1 MLLRPLALALL
12 ALTNSA
18 IAAELT
24 APASKISAVTVYPD
38 RAQVSRSLT
47 MELPAG
53 SHTLLVEQLPVSLNQ
68 ESLRVSGSGNAAV
81 RISAVDLRPVYLTAA
96 ANERQRQLQQQLT
109 ELRDQEA
116 GLQARQTA
124 LDSQSAFINALVASP
139 APSDGKAQP
148 ALSPEQWP
156 LALQAIGQGMRDIG
170 EQRVKLAAE
179 QRQLAEQIAVVEA
192 ELNQM
197 AGDQRATL
205 TAAIHLET
213 RGGSSSFKLDYQ
225 LPGARWAPV
234 YDANLD
240 TAKQQL
246 SVTTAAYVQQATGE
260 DWSGVALTLAT
271 ARPSAGTSAPELSPW
286 WIDFA
291 PVDDG
296 RSRSAKAAYSPAPV
310 ASGMEMADSLMMER
324 KKEAGHEEIAI
335 DVAALQSTD
344 FIAEYRVAGQVNVA
358 ANNSRQRFVL
368 AEQQFPVN
376 LSLRAVP
383 RLDPHAY
390 LYATLNYDGKAP
402 LLPGEWRLSR
412 NGAYIGSRTDPL
424 LRPGAERL
432 LAFGVDDAVTLSYD
446 QLADQKGESGL
457 ISKDSTLERRYR
469 ITAESGHAKAVPLT
483 LLDQL
488 PVAQNQQIRVEL
500 LKESQAPSQSDVD
513 DQKGVLA
520 WELELKP
527 GSKAQLDFGYRI
539 SYPGKGPLLGL

>member
-12 ALTNSA
+12 ALTNGA
-18 IAAELT
+18 VAVDLT
-24 APASKISAVTVYPD
+24 APGSAISAVTVYPD

-53 SHTLLVEQLPVSLNQ
+53 SHTLLVEQLPISLNQ
-68 ESLRVSGSGNAAV
+68 ESLRVSGSGSAAV

-96 ANERQRQLQQQLT
+96 ANERQRELQQQLT
-109 ELRDQEA
+109 ALRDDEA
-116 GLQARQTA
+116 GLQARQVA

-156 LALQAIGQGMRDIG
+156 PALQAIGQGMRDIG

-179 QRQLAEQIAVVEA
+179 QRQLAERIAVVEA

-240 TAKQQL
+240 TTKQQL
-246 SVTTAAYVQQATGE
+246 AVTTAAYVQQATGE
-260 DWSGVALTLAT
+260 DWRGVTLTLAT

-291 PVDDG
+291 PQEQE
-296 RSRSAKAAYSPAPV
+296 RSAKAAYSPAPV
-310 ASGMEMADSLMMER
+310 ASSMEMADSLMLER
-324 KKEAGHEEIAI
+324 KKKEVMEEEII
-335 DVAALQSTD
+335 MDVAALQSAD
-344 FIAEYRVAGQVNVA
+344 FIAEYQVAGKVTVA

-368 AEQQFPVN
+368 AEQQFPVS

-390 LYATLNYDGKAP
+390 LYATLSYAGKAP

-412 NGAYIGSRTDPL
+412 NGAYIGSRVDPL

-446 QLADQKGESGL
+446 QLADEKGESGL

-469 ITAESGHAKAVPLT
+469 VTAESGHSKAVPLT

-488 PVAQNQQIRVEL
+488 PVAQNEQIRVEL
-500 LKESQAPSQSDVD
+500 LKESKAPSQTDVD

-539 SYPGKGPLLGL
+539 SYPGKGPLTGI

>member
-1 MLLRPLALALL
+1 MLLRPVALALL
-12 ALTNSA
+12 ALTNGA
-18 IAAELT
+18 VAAELT
-24 APASKISAVTVYPD
+24 APGSAISAVTVYPD

-68 ESLRVSGSGNAAV
+68 ESLRVSGSGTAAV

-116 GLQARQTA
+116 GLQARQIA

-139 APSDGKAQP
+139 APSDGKALP

-179 QRQLAEQIAVVEA
+179 QRQLAERIAVVEA

-246 SVTTAAYVQQATGE
+246 AVTTAAYVQQATGE
-260 DWSGVALTLAT
+260 DWAGVALILAT

-296 RSRSAKAAYSPAPV
+296 RGRSAKAAYSPAPV
-310 ASGMEMADSLMMER
+310 ASSMEMADSLMMER
-324 KKEAGHEEIAI
+324 KKEVMEEEIAI
-335 DVAALQSTD
+335 DVAALQSAD
-344 FIAEYRVAGQVNVA
+344 FIAEYQVVGKVTVA

-368 AEQQFPVN
+368 AEQQFPVS

-390 LYATLNYDGKAP
+390 LYATLSYAGKAP

-412 NGAYIGSRTDPL
+412 NGAYIGSRVDPL

-446 QLADQKGESGL
+446 QLADEKGESGL

-469 ITAESGHAKAVPLT
+469 VTAESGHSKAVPLT

-488 PVAQNQQIRVEL
+488 PVAQNEQIRVEL
-500 LKESQAPSQSDVD
+500 LKESKAPSQTDVD

-539 SYPGKGPLLGL
+539 SYPGKGPLIGL

>member
-291 PVDDG
+291 PAESEG
-296 RSRSAKAAYSPAPV
+296 RSAKVAYSPAPA
-310 ASGMEMADSLMMER
+310 ASSMEMADSLMMER

>member
-139 APSDGKAQP
+139 AQSDGKAQP

-291 PVDDG
+291 PTESEG
-296 RSRSAKAAYSPAPV
+296 RSAKVAYSPAPA
-310 ASGMEMADSLMMER
+310 ASSMEMADSLMMER
-324 KKEAGHEEIAI
+324 KKEVGYEEIAI

-368 AEQQFPVN
+368 AEQQFPVS

>member
-18 IAAELT
+18 LAAELT

-53 SHTLLVEQLPVSLNQ
+53 SHTLLVEQLPINLNQ
-68 ESLRVSGSGNAAV
+68 ESLRVSGSGNAGV

-96 ANERQRQLQQQLT
+96 ANERQRELQQQLT
-109 ELRDQEA
+109 ALRDQEA
-116 GLQARQTA
+116 GLQARQAA

-139 APSDGKAQP
+139 SHSDGQNQP
-148 ALSPEQWP
+148 TLSPEQWP

-179 QRQLAEQIAVVEA
+179 QRQLAERIAVVEA

-213 RGGSSSFKLDYQ
+213 RGGNSSFKLDYQ
-225 LPGARWAPV
+225 LAGARWAPV

-246 SVTTAAYVQQATGE
+246 AVTTAAYVQQATGE
-260 DWSGVALTLAT
+260 DWSGVSLTLAT

-291 PVDDG
+291 PTPTEQ
-296 RSRSAKAAYSPAPV
+296 RSAKVAYSPAPV
-310 ASGMEMADSLMMER
+310 ASSMEMADSLMLER
-324 KKEAGHEEIAI
+324 KKEAAHEEIAI
-335 DVAALQSTD
+335 DVAALQSAD
-344 FIAEYRVAGQVNVA
+344 FIAEYQVAGKVTVA

-368 AEQQFPVN
+368 AEQQFPVS

-390 LYATLNYDGKAP
+390 LYATLSYAGKAP

-446 QLADQKGESGL
+446 QLADEKGESGL

-469 ITAESGHAKAVPLT
+469 VTAESGHSKAVPLT

-500 LKESQAPSQSDVD
+500 LKDSQPPNQTDVD

-539 SYPGKGPLLGL
+539 SYPGKGPLIGL

>member
-291 PVDDG
+291 PAESEG
-296 RSRSAKAAYSPAPV
+296 RSAKVAYSPAPA
-310 ASGMEMADSLMMER
+310 ASSMEMADSLMMER

-500 LKESQAPSQSDVD
+500 LKESQAPSQTDVD